1 MSVVWYRRTPVK
13 GSERSL
19 GSADHTVRTDGIK
32 GLNAIF
38 CKQINAAY
46 LHCFLYF
53 LTIIIYESLNNV
65 TGTSVL
71 LTLANATHLSGRILF
86 FLMSDLLKKRKKEKV
101 YSFFTIFGF
110 ESVTW
115 KYLWSWSN
123 LQMNYRPQLLS
134 LEIMRYYYD
143 Y

>member
-1 MSVVWYRRTPVK
+1 MK

-86 FLMSDLLKKRKKEKV
+86 FLMSDLLKKKNKRE
-101 YSFFTIFGF
+101 SLLFFHYIRF
-110 ESVTW
+110 
-115 KYLWSWSN
+115 
-123 LQMNYRPQLLS
+123 
-134 LEIMRYYYD
+134 
-143 Y
+143 